1 MSIFKSTFSQ
11 TISSQLKAREKVI
24 SNPNSRD
31 STFLQFSTLN
41 NSWVRM
47 TSFVNYD
54 DPKGRYSGDELSK
67 KYILEGGTLVNT
79 GTGKDNLRSGV
90 NKPSGVYGSNLD
102 KISSK
107 SNDPQI
113 DRTFGI
119 RPMPGITSVNIIN
132 KSAYGSLREATIQF
146 YCWDKHQLE
155 ELELLFMRTGYTVFL
170 EWGWSQYLNH
180 SIAKVNETPDDIKIK
195 NFDTSTLNAFQSGL
209 NDDAIYNKI
218 DKDINKSLGN
228 YDALLGYI
236 QNFSWQLLPNGGFQ
250 CSTTLISRG
259 EVISGLKVSSNNNI
273 ILGSQQTQV
282 STTTTDSEEPKPIL
296 SLFEKIFLNIIG
308 HANESE
314 FVQKFYYGNQGTTS
328 TTGSFYISGSN
339 DDQRKALRDQAD
351 QVYND
356 VKTRLLSSTYKSI
369 EGDWNNYSVA
379 LSQGSIDLDN
389 DVVVKFCDG
398 QTEGTAIE
406 YISMDAFIAILN
418 EFFIIKDKKT
428 KQPAVCII
436 IPKKTPCL
444 ASEDSVSIDPTS
456 CLIKNSKA
464 TFITNDQTNG
474 FSPEVYK
481 TINVSSLSGAGNNIL
496 ENGSLPDFIAGGT
509 TNIGYIGNIYI
520 SINKLVQ
527 IYRGLYNGPDGV
539 NILDYLQEVLDNCS
553 FSLGGINDFKLFST
567 KNTIQIIDA
576 KYFETGA
583 DSKVSSKFKFD
594 LFGLKSICRD
604 VKINS
609 RIFSE
614 QSTMIGIGATSGDI
628 TNLGDVYTST
638 QNYFNKGL
646 TDRVLATT
654 FDNNKGPYEVKG
666 KTLSSDEYYRYITY
680 RNVEQLTSYINR
692 NVLGLPEGSQQFK
705 VTRLPQ
711 SNDVINAGSLL
722 KTFHYQINGNDVNFK
737 ALIPFELEMTLDGIS
752 GLVIGQIFVIDKSIL
767 PKDYQSKNLGFI
779 ITGISNSLQ
788 NNDWTTTI
796 KTQVCL
802 LENDEI
808 VGKEGVGKYGV
819 DKSILKEE
827 IQKTRVEATKSGF
840 LLLALSDYLTHLT
853 VESFC
858 EIDNGKRTN
867 KFNDYFLTLTNR
879 QLIDEM
885 VNADEVDALYYYIKI
900 KSTSNRIDT
909 YLKNWWNYA
918 NRQKLQNFPTYSE
931 FIKDF
936 NVNAFQ
942 NFILTPGKKYDIA
955 RGEVETAYNIPFD
968 LINKDSFRPFYKT
981 AWESTFFYKILG
993 TNGTLPLLVTSK
1005 NNTNFVSLNISQ
1017 ISADIANNNN
1027 LNINQY
1033 IAYKGFFTRDDRKTL
1048 LPNALAGVSALYAN
1062 YLKASPITSIYAPPP
1077 GADGFTYAF
1086 YENVK

>member
-1 MSIFKSTFSQ
+1 MSIFKSTFSE

-24 SNPNSRD
+24 SNSNPRD
-31 STFLQFSTLN
+31 ATFLQFTSGN

-54 DPKGRYSGDELSK
+54 DPKKRYSGDDLSK
-67 KYILEGGTLVNT
+67 KYILEGGTLYNR
-79 GTGKDNLRSGV
+79 GDGLRSGV
-90 NKPSGVYGSNLD
+90 NKPDGIYGSNLD
-102 KISSK
+102 KISSNPK
-107 SNDPQI
+107 DLQI

-119 RPMPGITSVNIIN
+119 RPMPGITSVNIMN

-180 SIAKVNETPDDIKIK
+180 SIAKVNKTPDDIKIK
-195 NFDTSTLNAFQSGL
+195 NFDISTLNVFQSGL
-209 NDDAIYNKI
+209 NEDAVYNKI
-218 DKDINKSLGN
+218 DKDINNSLGN

-259 EVISGLKVSSNNNI
+259 EVLSGLKVSSNNNI
-273 ILGSQQTQV
+273 ILGSQQAEA
-282 STTTTDSEEPKPIL
+282 STTTTDSEEPKPIV

-314 FVQKFYYGNQGTTS
+314 FVQKFGYGNQGRTT
-328 TTGSFYISGSN
+328 TQGSLFVSGSN
-339 DDQRKALRDQAD
+339 EDQRKALRNQAD

-356 VKTRLLSSTYKSI
+356 IKEKLKGAKYKSI
-369 EGDWNNYSVA
+369 VGDWNNYYVA
-379 LSQGSIDLDN
+379 SQGDIDLDN
-389 DVVVKFCDG
+389 DVVIKFCDG

-464 TFITNDQTNG
+464 TFITNDQTDG
-474 FSPEVYK
+474 FSPQVYK
-481 TINVSSLSGAGNNIL
+481 TINVSSLSGEDTTSEI
-496 ENGSLPDFIAGGT
+496 GSLPDFIAGGT

-567 KNTIQIIDA
+567 KNTVQIIDA

-614 QSTMIGIGATSGDI
+614 QSTMIGIGATSGGVA
-628 TNLGDVYTST
+628 NLGDVYTST
-638 QNYFNKGL
+638 QNYFNQGL
-646 TDRVLATT
+646 TDRILTTT
-654 FDNNKGPYEVKG
+654 FNNTVGPYEVDG
-666 KTLSSDEYYRYITY
+666 KTLTPDEYYRYTVY
-680 RNVEQLTSYINR
+680 KNVEQLTSYINR

-767 PKDYQSKNLGFI
+767 PKDYQNKNLGFI

-802 LENDEI
+802 LENDGI

-819 DKSILKEE
+819 DKSILVNKSTLKEV
-827 IQKTRVEATKSGF
+827 IQETRKAATKNGYFMCALADYMVQLTILSNENKDGNELLYMDDLNNPSTLADNFF
-840 LLLALSDYLTHLT
+840 LVKKLT
-853 VESFC
+853 SFQ
-858 EIDNGKRTN
+858 INFN
-867 KFNDYFLTLTNR
+867 KIEQF
-879 QLIDEM
+879 
-885 VNADEVDALYYYIKI
+885 
-900 KSTSNRIDT
+900 
-909 YLKNWWNYA
+909 LKNWYKQA
-918 NRQKLQNFPTYSE
+918 STLSLKDFPKTYEE
-931 FIKDF
+931 FISPDIFTKAGTLKEKLILFAPTLKNDNLSYINNLNSTSYNTASQELQKKIRVGALNSTF
-936 NVNAFQ
+936 IGKILYSQ
-942 NFILTPGKKYDIA
+942 NKSANIIFSDIGMNIEDLKKLAVGEKTPI
-955 RGEVETAYNIPFD
+955 D
-968 LINKDSFRPFYKT
+968 LINTDSDSYVFTNKSYSLATQRGVRITKNGLKSLHLIYLNYIRQYKDQFGVGMFDIP
-981 AWESTFFYKILG
+981 STFNYI
-993 TNGTLPLLVTSK
+993 
-1005 NNTNFVSLNISQ
+1005 
-1017 ISADIANNNN
+1017 N
-1027 LNINQY
+1027 LINP
-1033 IAYKGFFTRDDRKTL
+1033 K
-1048 LPNALAGVSALYAN
+1048 
-1062 YLKASPITSIYAPPP
+1062 
-1077 GADGFTYAF
+1077 
-1086 YENVK
+1086 

>member
-1 MSIFKSTFSQ
+1 MSIFKSTFSE

-31 STFLQFSTLN
+31 ATFLQFTSAN

-54 DPKGRYSGDELSK
+54 DPKDRYKGDQLSK
-67 KYILEGGTLVNT
+67 KYILEGGTLIYT
-79 GTGKDNLRSGV
+79 GTGKGDLRSGV
-90 NKPSGVYGSNLD
+90 NTPNGVYGSNLD
-102 KISSK
+102 KISSNPK
-107 SNDPQI
+107 DLQI

-119 RPMPGITSVNIIN
+119 RPMPGITSVNVMN

-170 EWGWSQYLNH
+170 EWGWGQYLNH
-180 SIAKVNETPDDIKIK
+180 SIAKVNETPNDIKIK
-195 NFDTSTLNAFQSGL
+195 NFDTVTLNPFQPGL

-273 ILGSQQTQV
+273 ILGSQQTVV

-314 FVQKFYYGNQGTTS
+314 FVQNFGFGNQGITS
-328 TTGSFYISGSN
+328 TAGSLFISGSTN
-339 DDQRKALRDQAD
+339 DQRKALRDQAD
-351 QVYND
+351 QVFND
-356 VKTRLLSSTYKSI
+356 VKTRLLGSTYKSI

-379 LSQGSIDLDN
+379 LSKGSIDLDN

-428 KQPAVCII
+428 KQPAVCVI

-481 TINVSSLSGAGNNIL
+481 TVNVSSLSGGGANTEI
-496 ENGSLPDFIAGGT
+496 GSLPDFIAGGT

-520 SINKLVQ
+520 SINKLIQ
-527 IYRGLYNGPDGV
+527 IYRGLYSGPDGV

-628 TNLGDVYTST
+628 ANLGDVYTST

-654 FDNNKGPYEVKG
+654 FDNTVGPYEVKG
-666 KTLSSDEYYRYITY
+666 KTLSSDEYYRYTVY
-680 RNVEQLTSYINR
+680 KNVEQLTSYINR

-767 PKDYQSKNLGFI
+767 PKDYQNKNLGFI

-802 LENDEI
+802 LENDGI

-993 TNGTLPLLVTSK
+993 TNGTIILPTTSIK
-1005 NNTNFVSLNISQ
+1005 SPLADIQ
-1017 ISADIANNNN
+1017 IQQLSADKPNNN
-1027 LNINQY
+1027 LNNNIYN
-1033 IAYKGFFTRDDRKTL
+1033 ISPIGIFSTTVKKL
-1048 LPNALAGVSALYAN
+1048 NPKALTAVSALYAK
-1062 YLKASPITSIYAPPP
+1062 YLISSPITSIYAPPP
-1077 GADGFTYAF
+1077 GFTYVF
-1086 YENVK
+1086 FENVK

>member
-1 MSIFKSTFSQ
+1 MSIFKSTFSK

-54 DPKGRYSGDELSK
+54 DPKGRYKGNELSQ
-67 KYILEGGTLVNT
+67 KYILEGGTLYNKGGNK
-79 GTGKDNLRSGV
+79 GTLRSGV
-90 NKPSGVYGSNLD
+90 NKPDGIYGSNLD
-102 KISSK
+102 KISFNPS
-107 SNDPQI
+107 DPKI
-113 DRTFGI
+113 NRAFGI
-119 RPMPGITSVNIIN
+119 RPMPGITSVNVMN

-180 SIAKVNETPDDIKIK
+180 SIAEVNTNPDNIVIK
-195 NFDTSTLNAFQSGL
+195 NFDTQTLDPFKPGL
-209 NDDAIYNKI
+209 SEDGIYNKI
-218 DKDINKSLGN
+218 DNDINKSLGN

-259 EVISGLKVSSNNNI
+259 EVLSGLKVSSNNNI
-273 ILGSQQTQV
+273 ILGSQQTEV
-282 STTTTDSEEPKPIL
+282 STTTTDSEEPKPIV

-314 FVQKFYYGNQGTTS
+314 FVQKFGYGNQGTTT
-328 TTGSFYISGSN
+328 TTGSFYIEGSN

-356 VKTRLLSSTYKSI
+356 VKEKLLGSTYKSI
-369 EGDWNNYSVA
+369 VGDWNNYYVA
-379 LSQGSIDLDN
+379 SQGDIDLDN

-464 TFITNDQTNG
+464 TFITDDETNG

-481 TINVSSLSGAGNNIL
+481 TVNVSSLSDEGTSEI
-496 ENGSLPDFIAGGT
+496 GSLPDFIAGGT

-520 SINKLVQ
+520 SINKLIQ

-567 KNTIQIIDA
+567 KNTVQIIDA

-614 QSTMIGIGATSGDI
+614 QSTMIGIGATSGNVA
-628 TNLGDVYTST
+628 NLGDVYTST

-646 TDRVLATT
+646 TDRVLTTT
-654 FDNNKGPYEVKG
+654 FDDTPNSEYPVGNVILTP
-666 KTLSSDEYYRYITY
+666 DEYYRYTVY
-680 RNVEQLTSYINR
+680 KNVEQLTSYVNR

-722 KTFHYQINGNDVNFK
+722 KTFHYQINGKDVNFK

-767 PKDYQSKNLGFI
+767 PKDYQNKNLGFI

-788 NNDWTTTI
+788 NNDWATTI

-808 VGKEGVGKYGV
+808 KNKYGI
-819 DKSILKEE
+819 DKTILKELIKE
-827 IQKTRVEATKSGF
+827 TRKAATKNGYFMCALVDYMVQLTILSNENKDGDKLLYMSYLNDPSTLADDEDIVKKLTSFQINFNKIEQFLKNWYKQASTLSLKDFPKTYEEFIEPDNITKSGP
-840 LLLALSDYLTHLT
+840 LKD
-853 VESFC
+853 
-858 EIDNGKRTN
+858 K
-867 KFNDYFLTLTNR
+867 
-879 QLIDEM
+879 LI
-885 VNADEVDALYYYIKI
+885 AFAK
-900 KSTSNRIDT
+900 T
-909 YLKNWWNYA
+909 LKNDNLSYINNLNSDSYNKASQEQQKKIREGALNSTFIGKILYSQNKSA
-918 NRQKLQNFPTYSE
+918 NIIFSNLG
-931 FIKDF
+931 IK
-936 NVNAFQ
+936 NVK
-942 NFILTPGKKYDIA
+942 TPI
-955 RGEVETAYNIPFD
+955 D
-968 LINKDSFRPFYKT
+968 LINTDSNSYIFINKSYSLAAQLGDRIPKDGLKSLFLIYLNYIRQYKT
-981 AWESTFFYKILG
+981 EFGVGAF
-993 TNGTLPLLVTSK
+993 
-1005 NNTNFVSLNISQ
+1005 
-1017 ISADIANNNN
+1017 DIPTKFNPEN
-1027 LNINQY
+1027 LINP
-1033 IAYKGFFTRDDRKTL
+1033 K
-1048 LPNALAGVSALYAN
+1048 
-1062 YLKASPITSIYAPPP
+1062 
-1077 GADGFTYAF
+1077 
-1086 YENVK
+1086 